1 MSECLAERL
10 ASYGP
15 SVISCSREPKAVE
28 TAEIVA
34 RAFAV
39 PVRPVDGLEEH
50 HRENVPFLSPS
61 EFEESVR
68 QLFSRPDRL
77 VLGTET
83 ARQALDRFT
92 VAVDGLIESQ
102 QSDSIVVTHR
112 TVMTLYVADVAGV
125 EPMCFWTRLRLPSFV
140 ALTVPDL
147 RIDSIVDSV

>member
-1 MSECLAERL
+1 M
-10 ASYGP
+10 
-15 SVISCSREPKAVE
+15 EPKAVE

-34 RAFAV
+34 RALAI
-39 PVRPVDGLEEH
+39 PVRPVDGVEEH
-50 HRENVPFLSPS
+50 HRDNVPFLPIG

-68 QLFSRPDRL
+68 RFFSKPNQL

-92 VAVDGLIESQ
+92 AAVDGLIKSH
-102 QSDSIVVTHR
+102 QSDSIVVTHG

-125 EPMCFWTRLRLPSFV
+125 EPIGFWRRLGLPSFV

-147 RIDSIVDSV
+147 RVESIVESV